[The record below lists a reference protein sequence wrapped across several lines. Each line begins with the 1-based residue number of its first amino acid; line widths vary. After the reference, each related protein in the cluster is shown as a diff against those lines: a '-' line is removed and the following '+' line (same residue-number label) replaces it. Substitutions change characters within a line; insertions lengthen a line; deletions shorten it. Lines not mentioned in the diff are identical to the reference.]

1 MCIDVNRQAVYN
13 TGILGEGPSI
23 SGRPPRKGEMTMP
36 ASKAQQRAVTKYVKN
51 RYDRFGLTMP
61 KGRLD
66 GIKAAAAAQGES
78 VNGFINAA
86 IDEKM
91 ERDTTGGSSEAAGEE
106 LPVFVTRA
114 VETQAQRDSLTR
126 KMKKAPDKKSEA

>member
-1 MCIDVNRQAVYN
+1 
-13 TGILGEGPSI
+13 
-23 SGRPPRKGEMTMP
+23 MP

-66 GIKAAAAAQGES
+66 EIKAAAAARGES
-78 VNGFINAA
+78 VNGFINRA
-86 IDEKM
+86 IDSQM
-91 ERDTTGGSSEAAGEE
+91 GRDTSSGPTEAPTAITGAGVVSLPFDTLKAAREAAEATGEA

-114 VETQAQRDSLTR
+114 VETQAQRDALSR
-126 KMKKAPDKKSEA
+126 KMKGGAHDEHV